1 MNMDIRKNNVL
12 KVILLMVID
21 AVLINVA
28 YILAYNLTYLRFDVG
43 IDYALFKPYLDNI
56 VIITVIKIFI
66 YYLFRLYNTIWKY
79 AGSKELIQI
88 ILVSIVSNSI
98 ISSYFF
104 ITDQVVPRSI
114 FIIVGMIDILFIGG
128 TRYLFKIFDLRR
140 NLFKKEAET
149 KRVMII
155 GAGDAGAA
163 VIRELRT
170 HQDSGSKPVIAI
182 DDDVR
187 KKGQRISGLKIAGST
202 KDIEKIAAKKRI
214 DEIII
219 AIPSAKKKE
228 IKRIV
233 TECNKTKCQLK
244 TLPSLFELIEGEVS
258 INQIREVKIEDLLGR
273 EEINLDLK
281 EISDF
286 IRGRRIMITG
296 AGGSIG
302 SELCRQIASYKP
314 EQIILLDIYENN
326 LYDLQNELRIR
337 FPRLE
342 MKSIIASIRDRKR
355 IFEIFEKTKPQVV
368 FHAAAHKHV
377 PLMEENPQEAIK
389 NNVFGTLNLIEAAD
403 EYEVS
408 RFVQISTDKAVNPTN
423 IMGASKRIC
432 EMLIQ
437 AYDRKSETEYV
448 AVRFGNVLGS
458 NGSVIPLFK
467 KQIASG
473 GPVTLTHEEITRFFM
488 TIPEAVQLV
497 LQSGSMA
504 KGGEIFVLDMGEP
517 VKIIDLAEELIKLSG
532 FEPYED
538 IDIKIIGLRPGE
550 KLYEELLM
558 DEEGVQN
565 TKYKKIYIGKPQSF
579 DVGKLKQKL
588 KIFDDMTDE
597 NIKEKIKSIVTTYK
611 NGGK

>member
-1 MNMDIRKNNVL
+1 MNMDMRKNNVL
-12 KVILLMVID
+12 KVVLLMAVD
-21 AVLINVA
+21 AVLINIA
-28 YILAYNLTYLRFDVG
+28 YILAYNLTYLRFDIG

-88 ILVSIVSNSI
+88 ILASIVSNSI
-98 ISSYFF
+98 ILSYFF
-104 ITDQVVPRSI
+104 IIGQVVPRSI

-128 TRYLFKIFDLRR
+128 TRYLFKVFDLRR
-140 NLFKKEAET
+140 SLFKKEAET

-170 HQDSGSKPVIAI
+170 HQDSGSKPVIVI

-187 KKGQRISGLKIAGST
+187 KKGQRISGLKVAGST

-326 LYDLQNELRIR
+326 LYDLQNELRRR
-337 FPRLE
+337 FPQLG
-342 MKSIIASIRDRKR
+342 MKSVIASIRDRKR

-437 AYDRKSETEYV
+437 AYDKKSETEYV

-467 KQIASG
+467 KQIAGG

-558 DEEGVQN
+558 DEEGIQN

-579 DVGKLKQKL
+579 DVEKLKQRL

-597 NIKEKIKSIVTTYK
+597 NIKEKIKSIVNTYE

>member
-1 MNMDIRKNNVL
+1 MNINVRKSNAL
-12 KVILLMVID
+12 KIIILMVVD

-28 YILAYNLTYLRFDVG
+28 YILAYNLTYLRFDIG

-79 AGSKELIQI
+79 AGSKELLQI
-88 ILVSIVSNSI
+88 ILTSIVSNSMI
-98 ISSYFF
+98 LSYFF
-104 ITDQVVPRSI
+104 IIGRVVPKSI

-128 TRYLFKIFDLRR
+128 TRYLFKVFDLRR
-140 NLFKKEAET
+140 SLFKKETET

-170 HQDSGSKPVIAI
+170 HQDSGSKPVIVI

-326 LYDLQNELRIR
+326 LYDLQNELRRR
-337 FPRLE
+337 FPQLE

-355 IFEIFEKTKPQVV
+355 IFEIFEKTKPQVI

-403 EYEVS
+403 EYGVS

-437 AYDRKSETEYV
+437 AYDKKSETEYV

-558 DEEGVQN
+558 DEEGIQN

-579 DVGKLKQKL
+579 DVEKLKQRL

-597 NIKEKIKSIVTTYK
+597 NIKEKIKSIVTTYE

>member
-1 MNMDIRKNNVL
+1 MNMDMRKNNVL
-12 KVILLMVID
+12 KVILLMAVD

-88 ILVSIVSNSI
+88 ILASIVSNSI
-98 ISSYFF
+98 ILSYFF
-104 ITDQVVPRSI
+104 IIGQVVPRSI

-128 TRYLFKIFDLRR
+128 TRYLFKVFDLRR
-140 NLFKKEAET
+140 SLFKKETET

-170 HQDSGSKPVIAI
+170 HQDSGSKPVIVI
-182 DDDVR
+182 DDDIR
-187 KKGQRISGLKIAGST
+187 KKGQRISGLKVAGST
-202 KDIEKIAAKKRI
+202 KDIEKTAAKKRI

-273 EEINLDLK
+273 EEVNLDLK

-326 LYDLQNELRIR
+326 LYDLQNELRRR
-337 FPRLE
+337 FPQLE

-355 IFEIFEKTKPQVV
+355 IFEIFEKTKPQIV

-437 AYDRKSETEYV
+437 AYDKKSKTEYV

-467 KQIASG
+467 KQIANG

-558 DEEGVQN
+558 DEEGIQN
-565 TKYKKIYIGKPQSF
+565 TKYNKIYIGEPQSF
-579 DVGKLKQKL
+579 DVGKLKQRL

-597 NIKEKIKSIVTTYK
+597 NIKEKIKSIVTTYE
-611 NGGK
+611 NGQS